1 MGSRC
6 RQRRA
11 PPSSFLPPSL
21 EESGNQRRMDY
32 ARRVG
37 NGAERGGCKKECRNS
52 RRRFALMILEASVRN
67 LARLLYRVDVGRD
80 GRGAGE
86 VAARIIGAR
95 AFQRT
100 R

>member
-1 MGSRC
+1 
-6 RQRRA
+6 
-11 PPSSFLPPSL
+11 
-21 EESGNQRRMDY
+21 
-32 ARRVG
+32 
-37 NGAERGGCKKECRNS
+37 
-52 RRRFALMILEASVRN
+52 MILEASVRN
-67 LARLLYRVDVGRD
+67 LARLLYRVDVGVD